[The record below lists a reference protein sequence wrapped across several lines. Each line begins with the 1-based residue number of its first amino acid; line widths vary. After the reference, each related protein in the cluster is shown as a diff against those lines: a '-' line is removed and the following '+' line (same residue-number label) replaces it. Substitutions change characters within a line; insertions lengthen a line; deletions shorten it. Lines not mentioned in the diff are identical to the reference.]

1 MSEES
6 PNKKAR
12 YRLTRIYT
20 RTGDKGTSR
29 LGDGQELSKSDLRF
43 EAIGTVD
50 ELNSWMGML
59 LNSAR
64 PSSLLTSEQ
73 LSSVEA
79 IQHRLFD
86 VGGELA
92 MPGYQ
97 LIQESHTTAMEQLID
112 ELNKPLPPLTNFTLP
127 GGGTIACHCHMVR
140 TVARRAER
148 CVVRLKESGADI
160 NAPLLVFLNRLSDLM
175 YVLGRHCALQDEG
188 EVLWQASPKTQVE

>member
-1 MSEES
+1 MTE
-6 PNKKAR
+6 KKQD

-20 RTGDKGTSR
+20 RTGDKGSSR
-29 LGDGQELSKSDLRF
+29 LGDGQVLSKSDARF

-59 LNSAR
+59 LNSLR
-64 PSSLLTSEQ
+64 PSGNVTEDQ
-73 LSSVEA
+73 LSRIEQ

-97 LIQESHTTAMEQLID
+97 LIQEEHTKALESLID
-112 ELNKPLPPLTNFTLP
+112 ELNEPLPPLTNFTLP
-127 GGGTIACHCHMVR
+127 GGGTTACHCHMVR

-148 CVVRLKESGADI
+148 CVVRLQESGAEI
-160 NAPLLVFLNRLSDLM
+160 NAPLLTYLNRLSDVM
-175 YVLGRHCALQDEG
+175 YVLSRHCAKQNDG
-188 EVLWQASPKTQVE
+188 EVLWQASPKSKL